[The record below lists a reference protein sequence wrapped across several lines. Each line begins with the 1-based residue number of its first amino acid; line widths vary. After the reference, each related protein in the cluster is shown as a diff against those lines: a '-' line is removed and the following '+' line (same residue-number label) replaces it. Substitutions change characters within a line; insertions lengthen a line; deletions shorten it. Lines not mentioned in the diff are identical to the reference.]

1 MRVVALGLPVVLC
14 IAAAAWAADNPPAQ
28 GTPPAQGAAA
38 AQAAT
43 PETDP
48 LAELAS
54 LGDSVAETAQEGG
67 GSIRAKKD
75 VDLTREKRLKDP
87 KNLEAKVER
96 LKAGTFPTVALRL
109 KVLKPAKEGPG
120 KDVKA
125 NDTLVVVPRL
135 QITGGKVSLADAA
148 TVLNAGSYY
157 LQEGDRVMVRL
168 GASKGKVWEA
178 EYIERK

>member
-14 IAAAAWAADNPPAQ
+14 IAAAAYAADNPAAQ
-28 GTPPAQGAAA
+28 GTPAAQGS
-38 AQAAT
+38 AQAGASA
-43 PETDP
+43 ETDP

-135 QITGGKVSLADAA
+135 KVDGGKVSLADRE